1 MTAGSG
7 ELDGGAA
14 AAAILCGASRARAP
28 RSGTSESRKAPDT
41 PNATSVV
48 SNAKVLRDSAES
60 APTKLATSKHR
71 GSSRMPAMAV

>member
-1 MTAGSG
+1 
-7 ELDGGAA
+7 
-14 AAAILCGASRARAP
+14 
-28 RSGTSESRKAPDT
+28 
-41 PNATSVV
+41 VV